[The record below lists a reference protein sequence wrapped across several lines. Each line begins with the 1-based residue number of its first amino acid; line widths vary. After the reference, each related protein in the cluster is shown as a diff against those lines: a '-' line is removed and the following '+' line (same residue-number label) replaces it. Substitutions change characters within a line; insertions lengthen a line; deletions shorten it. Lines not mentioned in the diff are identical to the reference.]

1 MKVYLSAP
9 LTNTLPVTNNK
20 KERIMSIFKRLSA
33 TLISRVDQVVG
44 EIENHD
50 AVAQAALN
58 DMRKKVAEAK
68 VRLNQVHREETR
80 LQKQIQEHQE
90 NVERW
95 RKRAIESAEQDEA
108 KALECVSR
116 RRHCQSQVDR
126 LQQTLQQY
134 QQTSEKL
141 STDIAAT
148 EQRLAEV
155 KQKLTL
161 MRARQS
167 TSSALKAS
175 SEIENDAAQLLEDT
189 FDRWEINI
197 NQAEMVIDEHPVIDP
212 VEREFVMREQQ
223 EELRDELASLLNE
236 EKDQ

>member
-1 MKVYLSAP
+1 
-9 LTNTLPVTNNK
+9 
-20 KERIMSIFKRLSA
+20 MSIFKRLST
-33 TLISRVDQVVG
+33 TLVSRIDQVVG

-50 AVAQAALN
+50 AVVQATLD

-68 VRLNQVHREETR
+68 VRLGQVHREEQR
-80 LQKQIQEHQE
+80 LQEQIREQQD
-90 NVERW
+90 NAERW
-95 RKRAIESAEQDEA
+95 RKRAVDTAKQDEA

-116 RRHCQSQVDR
+116 RRHCQMQAEK
-126 LQQTLQQY
+126 LQQSLSQY

-141 STDIAAT
+141 SADITST
-148 EQRLAEV
+148 EQRLADV

-175 SEIENDAAQLLEDT
+175 SETQSDAAKLLEDT

-197 NQAEMVIDEHPVIDP
+197 SQAEMIIDDNPVVDP

-223 EELRDELASLLNE
+223 DELREELDALLNK
-236 EKDQ
+236 EKEQ